1 MGLFK
6 RDRANDSTR
15 RPNLQMQ
22 HWAANR
28 RDYEGQQEGLDA
40 SGRNYSGVFINPPTP
55 PGSTDHDAPK
65 YNFKG
70 WGEDGSVPIPPR
82 A

>member
-6 RDRANDSTR
+6 RDRGNDPAR

-28 RDYEGQQEGLDA
+28 NNYEGQQEGLDA

-55 PGSTDHDAPK
+55 PGVNGSAPS
-65 YNFKG
+65 YNFKD
-70 WGEDGSVPIPPR
+70 WGGDGKVPLPPK
-82 A
+82 